1 VVISILNFTTFANLF
16 RILPNYMIN
25 ITLPD
30 NSVKQ
35 FPAGTTA
42 MQVALSISEGLA
54 RNVLAAKVDGQV
66 WDATRPIDQDVRL
79 QLLTWNDPE
88 GKSAMWHSSAHL
100 MAEAIEIL
108 YPGVKFGIG
117 PDIENGFYYDMD
129 FGSYQITPED
139 LKGIEAKMLEL
150 AREKQQYLRSSVSKP
165 EALAYFTE
173 KNDEYKLELISA
185 LADGEI
191 TFYETGK
198 FTDLCRG
205 PHLPDTSPIKAIK
218 LLNIAGAYWR
228 GDEKRKML
236 TRIYGITF
244 PKQKELDEYL
254 VLLEEAKK
262 RDHRKLGK
270 ELELFTFSAK
280 VGQGL
285 PLWLPKGAQLRERL
299 ENFLKGL
306 QRKAGYM
313 PVITPHIGNVELYK
327 TSGHFQKYGKDSF
340 QPINTPIDGEQFMLK
355 PMNCPHHCEIYN
367 AKPRSYKDLPIRFAE
382 FGTVYRYEQSG
393 ELHGLTRVRGFTQD
407 DAHLFCRP
415 DQLKAEFMAVIDI
428 VLHIFRIL
436 DFKDYTAQISL
447 RDPENKEKYIGS
459 DENWEKAESAIIEA
473 SAEKGLRT
481 TVELGEAAFYGPK
494 LDFMVKDALG
504 RKWQLG
510 TIQVDYNLPE
520 RFELEYTGSDNQ
532 KYRPVMIH
540 RAPFGSME
548 RFVAVLLEHT
558 AGNFPLWLTPDQ
570 VSILPI
576 SEKYLDYAKKVAQ
589 VLENSEIRALVDE
602 RNEKTGKKIRD
613 AELMKIPYML
623 ILGEKEEADGTVSV
637 RKHGQGDLGTFS
649 LSDFTSLISEETRK
663 QLE

>member
-1 VVISILNFTTFANLF
+1 
-16 RILPNYMIN
+16 MIN

-30 NSVKQ
+30 NSVRQ
-35 FPAGTTA
+35 YAAGTTA

-54 RNVLAAKVDGQV
+54 RNVLAAKVNGEV
-66 WDATRPIDQDVRL
+66 WDATRPIDADSRL

-108 YPGVKFGIG
+108 FPGVKFGIG
-117 PDIENGFYYDMD
+117 PDVENGFYYDMD

-139 LKGIEAKMLEL
+139 LPRIEAKMVEL
-150 AREKQQYLRSSVSKP
+150 AREKQAYQRRSVTKA
-165 EALAYFTE
+165 EALSYFTT
-173 KNDEYKLELISA
+173 KNDEYKVELITD
-185 LADGEI
+185 LQDGEI

-205 PHLPDTSPIKAIK
+205 PHLPDTSPIKAVK

-270 ELELFTFSAK
+270 ELELFTFSQR

-340 QPINTPIDGEQFMLK
+340 QPINTPIEGEQFLLK

-367 AKPRSYKDLPIRFAE
+367 ARPRSYKDLPIRFAE

-415 DQLKAEFMAVIDI
+415 DQLKDEFMAVIDI

-447 RDPENKEKYIGS
+447 RDPNNREKYIGS

-473 SAEKGLRT
+473 AAEKGLKT
-481 TVELGEAAFYGPK
+481 VVELGEAAFYGPK

-570 VSILPI
+570 VTVLPI
-576 SEKYLDYAKKVAQ
+576 SEKYLDYAKKVAY
-589 VLENSEIRALVDE
+589 VLGNSEIRALVDE

-623 ILGEKEEADGTVSV
+623 IVGEKEEADGTVSV
-637 RKHGQGDLGTFS
+637 RRHGQGDLGTFS
-649 LSDFTSLISEETRK
+649 MNDFIIHITEETRK